1 MNQIPGLDDDD
12 DRAGP
17 YDQPFELPEYE
28 QGALDLDVEQL
39 PARRGGPHDV
49 A

>member
-1 MNQIPGLDDDD
+1 MNQIPGSDDDD

-28 QGALDLDVEQL
+28 QGALDLGLEQS
-39 PARRGGPHDV
+39 AVRRGPHDV